1 MHTQFYLLTTA
12 ESTLFFA
19 TAQIVHWKTEKKL
32 GSLFGASLHVWTELD
47 WPDIL
52 DAVATSIKEILAKN
66 LPVISKSG
74 LVLFKPK
81 AKVANINSTWTDCY
95 TVPDVFWLLNLLV
108 WILFLLL

>member
-19 TAQIVHWKTEKKL
+19 TAQIVHWKTEKEL
-32 GSLFGASLHVWTELD
+32 GSLFGASLHVCAEWD

-52 DAVATSIKEILAKN
+52 DAVATSIKEIQAKK
-66 LPVISKSG
+66 LTVISKSR

-81 AKVANINSTWTDCY
+81 SKSGKYQFNMDR
-95 TVPDVFWLLNLLV
+95 LLYSS
-108 WILFLLL
+108 